1 MSIRKLR
8 SYLLSRR
15 GAGTAEFAMVL
26 PALIA
31 LTFGIIHFGIIMYA
45 ETTLHA
51 AAEAAARCASI
62 NLNTSQGATTCLT
75 SDTIQA
81 YAAAHYAGPQVS
93 QTFTYSQPSCGN
105 LVVATGTYKMNI
117 VVANLN
123 IGLSAQSCYP

>member
-1 MSIRKLR
+1 MSSPR
-8 SYLLSRR
+8 
-15 GAGTAEFAMVL
+15 
-26 PALIA
+26 
-31 LTFGIIHFGIIMYA
+31 
-45 ETTLHA
+45 
-51 AAEAAARCASI
+51 ARCSP
-62 NLNTSQGATTCLT
+62 GATTCLT